1 MSTTMPSVLPNFHR
15 APRAPFGHRRTNY
28 MTLGK
33 AVDTPTSVLAKTVRF
48 LEQNGPSTREKI
60 CREALGFK
68 DYVRPWD
75 GKSRGV
81 KGWNT
86 NEFSLM
92 IQTGFIQKQ
101 RVGRTW
107 VYTLGYP
114 ADFVAK

>member
-15 APRAPFGHRRTNY
+15 DPRAPFGHRRNNY

-33 AVDTPTSVLAKTVRF
+33 AVDNPTSVLAKTVRF

-68 DYVRPWD
+68 DHPAPWPTP
-75 GKSRGV
+75 RGV

-86 NEFSLM
+86 NEFALM
-92 IQTGFIQKQ
+92 ISTGFIRKQ

-114 ADFVAK
+114 ADFVKR

>member
-1 MSTTMPSVLPNFHR
+1 MFNRTL
-15 APRAPFGHRRTNY
+15 PFGHNRCNFLNFKR
-28 MTLGK
+28 

-48 LEQNGPSTREKI
+48 LEQNGPSTRESI

-68 DYVRPWD
+68 DSVRVWD
-75 GKSRGV
+75 GKLRGV

-86 NEFSLM
+86 NEFALM
-92 IQTGFIQKQ
+92 VATGFIQKR

-114 ADFVAK
+114 AEHVTR